1 VPALLIMP
9 KPVLAAQPGAALP
22 KAALQLVAGCGAGAR
37 ALSGALAGSHAGGRT
52 AGHALPRLPWSA
64 VLGGAPARGGSQ
76 PISRTQFDQMT
87 LINPVSTGG
96 LGPHPERE
104 PEPV

>member
-1 VPALLIMP
+1 VPELLIMP
-9 KPVLAAQPGAALP
+9 KPVQAAQPEAALP
-22 KAALQLVAGCGAGAR
+22 KAALQLVAGSGAGAR
-37 ALSGALAGSHAGGRT
+37 ARSGALAGSLAGGRA
-52 AGHALPRLPWSA
+52 AGHALPRVSWST
-64 VLGGAPARGGSQ
+64 VPGGTPARGGYQ

>member
-1 VPALLIMP
+1 MLIMP
-9 KPVLAAQPGAALP
+9 KPVKAAQPEAALP
-22 KAALQLVAGCGAGAR
+22 KAALQLAAGCGAGAHAR
-37 ALSGALAGSHAGGRT
+37 SGALAGALAGGPS
-52 AGHALPRLPWSA
+52 AGRALPRLPWSA
-64 VLGGAPARGGSQ
+64 VLGGAPARGGYQ

-96 LGPHPERE
+96 LGPHPVRE